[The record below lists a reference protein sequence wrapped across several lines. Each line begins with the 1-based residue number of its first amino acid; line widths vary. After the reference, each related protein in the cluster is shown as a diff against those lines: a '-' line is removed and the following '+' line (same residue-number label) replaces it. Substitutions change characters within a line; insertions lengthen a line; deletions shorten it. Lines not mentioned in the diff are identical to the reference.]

1 MAIIRLNGLKIG
13 SRLKMHL
20 STNTLG
26 TALALVSGVA
36 FAAEKP
42 PVSILPPSM
51 TAPPATAPAPT
62 PPVAAPPATV
72 QPVSPEV
79 LQHWKSGDVQ
89 GLLSSIDGIASRG
102 LNPSDYA
109 GTELRA
115 ALALGEGEALDRAA
129 KTSFDLLFGD
139 MRDGRT
145 PKSARVQ
152 WLVRDSDAAATPLDM
167 LMRKALETKDFDGL
181 LKSVEPAHPDYA
193 ALKLA
198 LASTPLTNI
207 AARKLIRAN
216 MDRWRWLPRQ
226 LGVKHVF
233 ANVPEYMIRVVTY
246 GKTIATYKAIVGKM
260 SSQTPSLMVPA
271 IGIVVHPTWTIPS
284 SLIKEEVGPMIA
296 RSPAAARARGYT
308 WTGSGPSLSVVQ
320 KAGPNAALGYMKID
334 MPNPDAI
341 FLHDTPNR
349 TLFARYPRA
358 FSHGCLRTERAMEF
372 GILLGI
378 LQSGQEAE
386 DLAAIIK
393 QGKTQ
398 KVPFKE
404 SIPVA
409 ITYFTYGTGMD
420 GKLQA
425 FADLYGRDAPILA
438 SMDKPRPVPAPAATP
453 MPPPILP
460 SETVAAAR

>member
-1 MAIIRLNGLKIG
+1 MAIIPSNGLKTGWLSKMRRSKFLFAIILASVG
-13 SRLKMHL
+13 SI
-20 STNTLG
+20 SI
-26 TALALVSGVA
+26 
-36 FAAEKP
+36 AAEKP
-42 PVSILPPSM
+42 PISILPPSM
-51 TAPPATAPAPT
+51 TAPPVPVPAPT
-62 PPVAAPPATV
+62 PPVVVPPVTV
-72 QPVSPEV
+72 PPVTVPPPVPEV
-79 LQHWKSGDVQ
+79 LQHWLAGEVQ
-89 GLLSSIDGIASRG
+89 NLLSAIDGIVTRG

-109 GTELRA
+109 ASELRA

-129 KTSFDLLFGD
+129 KTSFDLLLTD

-145 PKSARVQ
+145 PKAARIQ
-152 WLVRDSDAAATPLDM
+152 WLVKDTDAEAMPLSL
-167 LMRKALETKDFDGL
+167 LMSKALATHDFEAL

-193 ALKLA
+193 ALKAA
-198 LASTPLTNI
+198 LATTPASNLT
-207 AARKLIRAN
+207 ARQLIRAN
-216 MDRWRWLPRQ
+216 MDRWRWMPRQ

-260 SSQTPSLMVPA
+260 SSQTPSLMAPA

-284 SLIKEEVGPMIA
+284 SLIKEEVGPLIA

-349 TLFARYPRA
+349 ALFARYPRA

-393 QGKTQ
+393 LGKTQ

-409 ITYFTYGTGMD
+409 ITYFTYGTGID
-420 GKLQA
+420 GKLTFTGA
-425 FADLYGRDAPILA
+425 THRFWRLSISRGRSLCRRLLQCCHNF
-438 SMDKPRPVPAPAATP
+438 RPNR
-453 MPPPILP
+453 L
-460 SETVAAAR
+460 RY

>member
-1 MAIIRLNGLKIG
+1 MRRSKFLFAIILASAGSMAI
-13 SRLKMHL
+13 
-20 STNTLG
+20 
-26 TALALVSGVA
+26 
-36 FAAEKP
+36 AAEKP
-42 PVSILPPSM
+42 PISILPPSM
-51 TAPPATAPAPT
+51 TAPPVTVPAPS
-62 PPVAAPPATV
+62 PPVPVPPV
-72 QPVSPEV
+72 PVPPLVPEV
-79 LQHWKSGDVQ
+79 LQHWPSGDVQ
-89 GLLSSIDGIASRG
+89 GLLFAIDGIATRG

-109 GTELRA
+109 ATELRA
-115 ALALGEGEALDRAA
+115 ALTLGEGEALDRAA
-129 KTSFDLLFGD
+129 KTSFDLLLAD

-145 PKSARVQ
+145 PKAARIQ
-152 WLVRDSDAAATPLDM
+152 WLVKDTDAETMPLPM
-167 LMRKALETKDFDGL
+167 LMSKALASHDFEAL

-193 ALKLA
+193 ALKAA
-198 LASTPLTNI
+198 LATTPASNL
-207 AARKLIRAN
+207 AARQLIRAN
-216 MDRWRWLPRQ
+216 MDRWRWMPRQ

-246 GKTIATYKAIVGKM
+246 GKTIATYRAIVGKM
-260 SSQTPSLMVPA
+260 SSQTPSLMAPA

-284 SLIKEEVGPMIA
+284 SLIKEEVGPLIA

-393 QGKTQ
+393 LGKTQ

-409 ITYFTYGTGMD
+409 ITYFTYGTGID
-420 GKLQA
+420 GKLQP
-425 FADLYGRDAPILA
+425 FVDLYGRDAPILA
-438 SMDKPRPVPAPAATP
+438 TLDKPRPI
-453 MPPPILP
+453 ILP
-460 SETVAAAR
+460 PTAPVPSKLPTEAVAILK

>member
-1 MAIIRLNGLKIG
+1 
-13 SRLKMHL
+13 
-20 STNTLG
+20 
-26 TALALVSGVA
+26 
-36 FAAEKP
+36 
-42 PVSILPPSM
+42 
-51 TAPPATAPAPT
+51 
-62 PPVAAPPATV
+62 
-72 QPVSPEV
+72 

-152 WLVRDSDAAATPLDM
+152 WLVRDSDATATPLDM

-181 LKSVEPAHPDYA
+181 LKSVEPAHPDYV

>member
-1 MAIIRLNGLKIG
+1 MQHRHFLVGL
-13 SRLKMHL
+13 
-20 STNTLG
+20 
-26 TALALVSGVA
+26 ALAVAAGSVS
-36 FAAEKP
+36 AAEKP

-51 TAPPATAPAPT
+51 TTPPAAAPVPV
-62 PPVAAPPATV
+62 PPVTVPPGTV
-72 QPVSPEV
+72 QTVIPEV
-79 LQHWKSGDVQ
+79 LQHWHSGDVQ
-89 GLLSSIDGIASRG
+89 GLLSAIDGIAPRG
-102 LNPSDYA
+102 LNPMDYA
-109 GTELRA
+109 AIELRA

-129 KTSFDLLFGD
+129 KTSFDLLLTD

-145 PKSARVQ
+145 PKSARIQ
-152 WLVRDSDAAATPLDM
+152 WLVKDTDAAATSLDM
-167 LMRKALETKDFDGL
+167 LMSKALTTHDFEAV

-193 ALKLA
+193 ALKAA
-198 LASTPLTNI
+198 LAATPLSNV
-207 AARKLIRAN
+207 AQRKAIRAN
-216 MDRWRWLPRQ
+216 MDRWRWMPRQ
-226 LGVKHVF
+226 LGVKYVF
-233 ANVPEYMIRVVTY
+233 ANVPEYLIRVVTY
-246 GKTIATYKAIVGKM
+246 GKTIATYKSIVGKM

-271 IGIVVHPTWTIPS
+271 VGIVVHPTWTIPS

-296 RSPAAARARGYT
+296 NNPAAARARGYT
-308 WTGSGPSLSVVQ
+308 WTGSGASLSVVQ

-404 SIPVA
+404 AIPVA
-409 ITYFTYGTGMD
+409 ITYFTYGTGQD
-420 GKLQA
+420 GKLQP
-425 FADLYGRDAPILA
+425 FVDLYGRDAPILA
-438 SMDKPRPVPAPAATP
+438 SMDKPRPVMTPTPTPDPAPPKIQAEA
-453 MPPPILP
+453 
-460 SETVAAAR
+460 VAIK